1 MSVSSSG
8 TNQAKG
14 GLKLGID
21 EVLGITFGAI
31 FGLVA
36 IILCVIFTCACYVC
50 LKRRKKMWKI
60 TQVWYTVYV
69 EWSSN
74 TLTYCEKCE
83 SPKQKMTFNL
93 IQRI

>member
-1 MSVSSSG
+1 MFVIANHVVSVPSSG

-14 GLKLGID
+14 GLGID

-60 TQVWYTVYV
+60 TQVQYGIHVHV
-69 EWSSN
+69 EW
-74 TLTYCEKCE
+74 
-83 SPKQKMTFNL
+83 
-93 IQRI
+93 